1 VARSKEF
8 DHGGLKRLVIVSNRL
23 PVALAKREDGSWEI
37 RRSTGGLVTALAP
50 IFRRM
55 GGLWIGWSGTFED
68 VNLDELMPLNDKD
81 ISQVSFRAVPLT
93 EEEVNQYYL
102 GFSNETIWP
111 LFHDM
116 HSRCKFEPESWHI
129 YQEVNRKFA
138 HAVEKSSDENDCIWV
153 HDYHL
158 MLVARELRAMN
169 VKRRVVFF
177 LHTPFPPLDIF
188 IKLPWRVQV
197 IRALLEYD
205 LVGFQTMRDRNNFID
220 CVEHFSSGSHL
231 DARRRVA
238 VITTP
243 QREIRTGIFPI
254 SIDFDEFS
262 LQAGDEAVT
271 EKVVQMHQ
279 SMPGC
284 QVILGVDRLDYSK
297 GIPLRLRAFKN
308 ALERFSDLRRRVTL
322 VEIVVPS
329 RENIQEYQKLKAN
342 IEGLVSEINGEFA
355 EVGWNPV
362 QYMFRAQE
370 RIDLLAYYRAASI
383 ALITPLKDGMNL
395 VAKEYCAANIEEN
408 GVLILSEFAGA
419 AIQLHRNPLL
429 VNPYDIEGVSSAIYR
444 AYNMD
449 MDERKARMRRLRN
462 AIRRR
467 DIFWWV
473 DSFLNT
479 VAMCKQRDT
488 TTQP

>member
-1 VARSKEF
+1 MGE
-8 DHGGLKRLVIVSNRL
+8 
-23 PVALAKREDGSWEI
+23 LA
-37 RRSTGGLVTALAP
+37 
-50 IFRRM
+50 
-55 GGLWIGWSGTFED
+55 
-68 VNLDELMPLNDKD
+68 
-81 ISQVSFRAVPLT
+81 
-93 EEEVNQYYL
+93 
-102 GFSNETIWP
+102 
-111 LFHDM
+111 
-116 HSRCKFEPESWHI
+116 
-129 YQEVNRKFA
+129 
-138 HAVEKSSDENDCIWV
+138 
-153 HDYHL
+153 
-158 MLVARELRAMN
+158 ARELRAMN

-479 VAMCKQRDT
+479 VAMCKQGDT